1 MKGKLGLAAAVFAFA
16 IGLSGIANAQTA
28 PRDGDGNVVTG
39 WHWNLNIICV
49 PESNKGGK
57 KLNQGGT
64 LFVPCDGDVDISY
77 TLSDDDKFH
86 IIDGNGL
93 DGDAEIAVPYEY
105 CGDYSSGGCADL
117 VAFDV
122 YATGL
127 GKPLG
132 EATIDATCVFEF
144 GDDTVNVI
152 DQSRGGTSLDAE
164 CTDTLLLDTITIKRT
179 NGGKN
184 KPLSV
189 DITDIF
195 RASGCFDGYD
205 DIDGGDADG
214 DNEIDGIC
222 NKGDLKFNRIWVFN
236 IEELDS
242 YLWAYQNDGLKLMQV
257 RFYPSDDSGSIEIL

>member
-1 MKGKLGLAAAVFAFA
+1 MKGKIGLAIAAFA
-16 IGLSGIANAQTA
+16 LALGFSGIASAQTA

-57 KLNQGGT
+57 NYNQGGT
-64 LFVPCDGDVDISY
+64 LFVPCDGNVDISY
-77 TLSDDDKFH
+77 TLSDDGKFH

-105 CGDYSSGGCADL
+105 CDDYTNGGCTDL

-132 EATIDATCVFEF
+132 EATVDATCEF
-144 GDDTVNVI
+144 DFGGDTVNVI
-152 DQSRGGTSLDAE
+152 DQSGGGNVQNAD
-164 CTDTLLLDTITIKRT
+164 CTDTLLLDTFTIKRT

-184 KPLSV
+184 KPVSV
-189 DITDIF
+189 DITNVF
-195 RASGCFDGYD
+195 RATGCFDGYD
-205 DIDGGDADG
+205 GANADGTNPIDG
-214 DNEIDGIC
+214 NC
-222 NKGDLKFNRIWVFN
+222 NSGDLKFNRIWVFN

-242 YLWAYQNDGLKLMQV
+242 YLWSYQNGGLKLMQV
-257 RFYPSDDSGSIEIL
+257 RFYPSDDSGSIQIL